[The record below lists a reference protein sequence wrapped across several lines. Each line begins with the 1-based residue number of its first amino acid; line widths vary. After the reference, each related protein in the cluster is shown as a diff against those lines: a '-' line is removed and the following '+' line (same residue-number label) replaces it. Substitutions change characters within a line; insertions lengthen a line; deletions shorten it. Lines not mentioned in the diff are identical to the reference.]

1 MIGRARRRAAL
12 AVALWIVVGALVAL
26 AGRRYGDRL
35 DLTRDGRHSLAP
47 VTLERLGALTAPVEA
62 RAFLPSAA
70 PPPFDRVAAATRDV
84 LEDMVDASDGRVR
97 LVVRDPTD
105 PDLAPDERAALEA
118 EAERLGLRPVALQ
131 ALDADR
137 RVVQQTVMGVVWL
150 AGDRVAVARAAERV
164 ADVEHGLV
172 RALDALRG
180 ARTQPVIGVTTG
192 HGEPPVLDGPLAD
205 VLGTAGRLEAI
216 TLAPDRVPPHV
227 DLLLM
232 VAPRRPL
239 EPRARFVLDQF
250 LLEGKALV
258 VVADFVDRSPLFPD
272 VLVPVATGLEPVLA
286 AAGLDL
292 AADRL
297 VLDRAH
303 PAPAIVG
310 LDAAGRPARADHPLF
325 PVATNLAEHPVT
337 AGLRT
342 LVVPLA
348 VPIDASRAIAA
359 GHAVSPLVRTAP
371 SSVARRGLRSFD
383 PAAARAPAPADEL
396 PGPHTVAIALRGS
409 WDSAFAD
416 ADIPPRPAD
425 APLDARTG
433 APDPPPLRRAVGPAR
448 VVLVTS
454 GARFLAAH
462 TDALLMLQN
471 AVDWALDD
479 AELTALRGRRAD
491 DPPLDATDASTRLWV
506 RLGNIAGPPLLCL
519 LWALIRLGRR
529 RRRDRR

>member
-1 MIGRARRRAAL
+1 MIGRARRRTAVAAL
-12 AVALWIVVGALVAL
+12 LWLAVGVLIAAAGQRYALRV
-26 AGRRYGDRL
+26 
-35 DLTRDGRHSLAP
+35 DLTADGRHSLAP
-47 VTLERLGALTAPVEA
+47 ITLERLAALADPVEA
-62 RAFLPSAA
+62 RAYLPSAA
-70 PPPFDRVAAATRDV
+70 PPPFDRVASATRDT
-84 LEDMVDASDGRVR
+84 LEDMAAASDGRLR

-105 PDLAPDERAALEA
+105 PDHTADERAARVA

-131 ALDADR
+131 GLDADR
-137 RVVQQTVMGVVWL
+137 RIVRHTVMGVVWL
-150 AGDRVAVARAAERV
+150 AGDRVAVSRAAERV

-172 RALDALRG
+172 RGLDALRG

-192 HGEPPVLDGPLAD
+192 HGEPPVLDGPLAE
-205 VLGTAGRLEAI
+205 VLRAAGRLEAVS
-216 TLAPDRVPPHV
+216 LAPDRVPPHV

-232 VAPRRPL
+232 IAPRRTL

-272 VLVPVATGLEPVLA
+272 VLVPVATGLEPILE
-286 AAGLDL
+286 AAGLEL

-325 PVATNLAEHPVT
+325 PVTTDLADHPVT

-348 VPIDASRAIAA
+348 IPIDVAPASAA
-359 GHAVSPLVRTAP
+359 GHAVTPLVRTAP
-371 SSVARRGLRSFD
+371 SSVARRDLRSFD
-383 PAAARAPAPADEL
+383 PAVARAPAPPDEV
-396 PGPHTVAIALRGS
+396 PGPHTVAVALRGT
-409 WDSAFAD
+409 WPSAFAG
-416 ADIPPRPAD
+416 AEVPPRPAD

-433 APDPPPLRRAVGPAR
+433 APDPPPLTHAVGPAR
-448 VVLVTS
+448 LVLVTS

-462 TDALLMLQN
+462 TDALLLLQN

-491 DPPLDATDASTRLWV
+491 DPPLAATDASTRRWV
-506 RLGNIAGPPLLCL
+506 RLGNIAGPPLACL
-519 LWALIRLGRR
+519 LLALVHLGRR
-529 RRRDRR
+529 RRRDT